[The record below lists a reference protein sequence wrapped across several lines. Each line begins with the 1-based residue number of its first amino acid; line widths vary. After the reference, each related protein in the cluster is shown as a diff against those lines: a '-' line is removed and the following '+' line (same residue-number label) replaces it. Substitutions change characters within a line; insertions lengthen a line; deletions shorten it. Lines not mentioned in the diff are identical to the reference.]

1 MNNLKQKWKDLSK
14 QEESL
19 EQELSKFLGVK
30 VMSIETR
37 GYIPC
42 VTIDHYQIYTLFKD
56 NHAIPKVKP
65 ISLSVKDVAIARATQ
80 AKVQYVFDMLHSSIW
95 EK

>member
-1 MNNLKQKWKDLSK
+1 MKNKTLDLVQIVIMASIIGAIFGYCFA
-14 QEESL
+14 L
-19 EQELSKFLGVK
+19 
-30 VMSIETR
+30 SIETR

-42 VTIDHYQIYTLFKD
+42 VTIDHYQTYTLFKD
-56 NHAIPKVKP
+56 NHAPKVEP
-65 ISLSVKDVAIARATQ
+65 ISLSVEDVAIARATQ

>member
-56 NHAIPKVKP
+56 NHAPKVEP
-65 ISLSVKDVAIARATQ
+65 ISLSVEDVARLALRRASNKSNTSKS
-80 AKVQYVFDMLHSSIW
+80 AICV
-95 EK
+95 